1 MNQAGDRAFD
11 WVAALAI
18 FAGAAVL
25 VPSLTALAASLWA
38 VASALL

>member
-11 WVAALAI
+11 WIAALAV

-25 VPSLTALAASLWA
+25 VPSLAALTASLWA